1 MSWGVVPDGAGC
13 GRARS
18 QPGPVAAG
26 PGRRCTAPRS
36 PRSVEFRVEIGSVP
50 HRDRFRRDRCPPPD
64 RRQPG
69 SRQTGRM
76 RAGFSQSGTG
86 SARRAGARPRDSKD
100 RSKALGVAPTRLPR
114 IVNPHPT
121 LRTPPPADRRPSTRG
136 ATPRGADTDR
146 LPTGRTLKKIQ
157 AHNTARTQNVNAPE
171 TSQHALTHLQVRGAS
186 RQVPEEVATCQ
197 TSVLMHLQVRG
208 ASRLQEST
216 SDRVTLCCLN
226 APTGAW
232 CFPTDPRED
241 DPDPIITS

>member
-1 MSWGVVPDGAGC
+1 MGSSS
-13 GRARS
+13 RRRRLR
-18 QPGPVAAG
+18 PGPVAAG

-50 HRDRFRRDRCPPPD
+50 HRDRFRRDRCPSPD
-64 RRQPG
+64 RRRPG
-69 SRQTGRM
+69 SCQTGRM
-76 RAGFSQSGTG
+76 RAELSQSGTG
-86 SARRAGARPRDSKD
+86 AARHAGARPRDSKD

-146 LPTGRTLKKIQ
+146 PPTGRTLKKIQ

-186 RQVPEEVATCQ
+186 RQ
-197 TSVLMHLQVRG
+197 
-208 ASRLQEST
+208 
-216 SDRVTLCCLN
+216 DRAGQARPLRDRRLN

-232 CFPTDPRED
+232 CFPTGGED
-241 DPDPIITS
+241 MIYVYIIGLNAPTGAWCFPTLRTVDDVR